1 MIELIFEDRCT
12 QCGKCEEFC
21 PSNVFDIGEQGLP
34 VIARQE
40 ECSTCYLCEAH
51 CPADALYV
59 GPLRTPQPVTHEQV
73 IQLGVLGD
81 LRRHLAFDRHAP
93 GTYSYAEPV
102 EREGSGG
109 FMGAIAGGRDVG
121 GADAAIYAA
130 LNVANERGLVDIRER
145 KPITREVIT

>member
-12 QCGKCEEFC
+12 QCGKCEELC
-21 PSNVFDIGEQGLP
+21 PSNVFDIGEQGFP

-59 GPLRTPQPVTHEQV
+59 GPLRTPHPVTREQV
-73 IQLGVLGD
+73 IQLGVLGEF
-81 LRRHLAFDRHAP
+81 RRALGFDRYAP
-93 GTYSYAEPV
+93 GAYSYGEPV

-109 FMGAIAGGRDVG
+109 LMRAIAGRDVS
-121 GADAAIYAA
+121 GANASIYAA
-130 LNVANERGLVDIRER
+130 LNVGNERGLVDIRER
-145 KPITREVIT
+145 KPITREVII